1 MSKKQATFIPAAAII
16 DAGIS
21 MLRSGDEYAAM
32 LAAEIPRL
40 SKATQPQRDKWA
52 FALVQGVIQQAYPG
66 VAVAERSMP
75 QPNAY
80 PWEIVCEDDDKRKAV
95 AKRVSLLLKPLK
107 EGEVSISGMRAAGAG
122 RKADAQG
129 DPVARYL
136 HTITNDAKLSWD
148 DVRRLAEQL
157 IEAADAAE

>member
-1 MSKKQATFIPAAAII
+1 MTKKPTFTPSAGIIDAGIAMLRRCEAYAEAIAGAIPAAGII

-21 MLRSGDEYAAM
+21 MRRSGYEYAAM

-52 FALVQGVIQQAYPG
+52 FALVQGVIQQVYPG
-66 VAVAERSMP
+66 VAVSERSKP

-122 RKADAQG
+122 
-129 DPVARYL
+129 
-136 HTITNDAKLSWD
+136 
-148 DVRRLAEQL
+148 
-157 IEAADAAE
+157 ADAAE

>member
-1 MSKKQATFIPAAAII
+1 MTKKPTFTPSANIV
-16 DAGIS
+16 DAGIA
-21 MLRSGDEYAAM
+21 MLRSGEAYAEAI
-32 LAAEIPRL
+32 AGAIPAL
-40 SKATQPQRDKWA
+40 VKASQPQRDVWA
-52 FALVQGVIQQAYPG
+52 FALVQGVIQAAYPG
-66 VAVAERSMP
+66 VAVAERSKP

-80 PWEIVCEDDDKRKAV
+80 PWEIVCEDADKRSAV

-107 EGEVSISGMRAAGAG
+107 DAEVAISGMRAAGAG

-136 HTITNDAKLSWD
+136 HTITNDAKLSWE